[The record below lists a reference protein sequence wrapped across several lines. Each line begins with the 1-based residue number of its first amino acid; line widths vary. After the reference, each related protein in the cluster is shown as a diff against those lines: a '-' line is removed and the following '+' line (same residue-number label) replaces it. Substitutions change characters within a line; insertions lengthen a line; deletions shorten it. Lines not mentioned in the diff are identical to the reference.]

1 MLSFTAMQRFRTG
14 AVKNLTE
21 DKQKIK
27 LAMGKSATN
36 VTVKEQK
43 DELLIFS

>member
-1 MLSFTAMQRFRTG
+1 MQRFRTG
-14 AVKNLTE
+14 AFKNLTE
-21 DKQKIK
+21 DQHKIQ

-43 DELLIFS
+43 DELLFFS